1 MHILLVCTGNT
12 CRSPLAEAML
22 RARLA
27 DRPRLAETTSV
38 ASAGTGAWRGTPASE
53 GSYLVALERGL
64 DLSAHR
70 AVALTPELVERA
82 DVILT
87 MGRSHLASV
96 KAMGGADRVHT
107 LVDFAGRLPEL
118 PDEVADPIGGDVEA
132 YRQLAGVLDHLLA
145 LAVTRLERE
154 VSR

>member
-1 MHILLVCTGNT
+1 MRILMVCTGNT

-27 DRPRLAETTSV
+27 DRPRLADISV
-38 ASAGTGAWRGTPASE
+38 SSAGTSAWAGTPASE

-82 DVILT
+82 DLILT
-87 MGRSHLASV
+87 MGRNHLEAV
-96 KAMGGADRVHT
+96 KAMGGAGLVHT
-107 LVDFAGRLPEL
+107 LVDFAGRLPGL
-118 PDEVADPIGGDVEA
+118 PDEVADPVGGDVEA
-132 YRQLAGVLDHLLA
+132 YREMAGTLDHLLA

-154 VSR
+154 APR